1 MLLLGVLGIM
11 RRWGQWSIDAFILLD
26 AFWYVD
32 ILLQCQYFVV
42 LSMVFVVLGILDILM

>member
-1 MLLLGVLGIM
+1 MFMLLFFLAV
-11 RRWGQWSIDAFILLD
+11 LLD

-42 LSMVFVVLGILDILM
+42 LSMVFVVLGILDMLM